1 MLFHQNITLE
11 NHIALLRPMQESD
24 ISGLREIAYDEDI
37 WRLTTS
43 NISNEEELKIYIDT
57 ALNDRTR
64 EFRYP
69 FTVIDKRSN
78 KIAGSTSFGNLSEK
92 DGRVEIGWTW
102 YGKDFRGSGL
112 NKACKFLL
120 LNFAFETLNFYR
132 VEFKTDV
139 LNKRSR
145 RAMEKIGAKEDGIM
159 RGHMLMRDGRRR
171 DSIYYSILKP
181 EWDYIKNSIFKGFI

>member
-1 MLFHQNITLE
+1 
-11 NHIALLRPMQESD
+11 MQESD
-24 ISGLREIAYDEDI
+24 ISGLREIAYDDDI

-43 NISNEEELKIYIDT
+43 VISNEEELKAYIAT
-57 ALNDRTR
+57 ALNDRKR

-78 KIAGSTSFGNLSEK
+78 KIAGSTSYGSLSEH

-112 NKACKFLL
+112 NKACKYLL
-120 LNFAFETLNFYR
+120 LSYAFDTLNLYR

-139 LNKRSR
+139 LNRRSR
-145 RAMEKIGAKEDGIM
+145 RAIEKIGAKEDGVL

-171 DSIYYSILKP
+171 DSVYYSILKP
-181 EWDYIKNSIFKGFI
+181 EWEEIKRSVFKEFI